1 VGKIAE
7 EIEKIQIR
15 EKLTLP
21 QVFEKYPHLATLQF
35 KELQEEESLT
45 EVEEASGQRKLL
57 LD

>member
-1 VGKIAE
+1 MGKIAE

>member
-1 VGKIAE
+1 MGKIAE

-21 QVFEKYPHLATLQF
+21 EVFQKYPHLATLQF
-35 KELQEEESLT
+35 KELQEEENLT
-45 EVEEASGQRKLL
+45 EAEESTRQRKLL